1 MNLTVRLLCPEGKI
15 PDICMDLRIGMN
27 VDRKKETTCNV
38 YAVQQDTQTVAM
50 SDFIQHLC

>member
-27 VDRKKETTCNV
+27 VNRKKETTCNV

-50 SDFIQHLC
+50 SDFIQHLR